1 MIPYL
6 WIRIQ
11 IRPKSWIRIKI
22 QCIWIHNTDYKWI
35 QIKPKVCIW
44 IQEAI
49 DYGCKKNP
57 ARRLVN
63 SGEVLIIHML
73 RNCKISKNQ
82 DQRRAQ
88 IFCVWRIRIR
98 LLKTFESTC
107 FLSCGKYLN
116 MSHVFTSNN
125 LISEKCKKENNLC
138 KIVGSIF
145 KPVNSYGI

>member
-1 MIPYL
+1 MDPD
-6 WIRIQ
+6 Q
-11 IRPKSWIRIKI
+11 PKSLHLDSGGHRLRMQKESGQAACKLWRSFN
-22 QCIWIHNTDYKWI
+22 NTY
-35 QIKPKVCIW
+35 
-44 IQEAI
+44 
-49 DYGCKKNP
+49 
-57 ARRLVN
+57 
-63 SGEVLIIHML
+63 ML